1 MASIASPSKGPQ
13 RVSAAS
19 PPVSSRLVAHA
30 PTTPTRV
37 LPTGGKSPVKPTRIF
52 PTGKSPA
59 KPAKPVAYAG
69 SEQAEGS
76 KLLLLGSGSWSA
88 QCEVLRAAK
97 HQLEGWQKSHEGR
110 CGDADAA
117 TQALFQLPF
126 KTTMECLLR
135 ALTSSVPR
143 VSQSAVEC
151 LSLLLTCAISR
162 ATVDAQ
168 EEAVVAFLKR
178 ALSEPCMTS
187 DNASSRLLTDA
198 IHSLVHQQSLSVN
211 LQLFALLVKKV
222 LAASPLFTAAACLRF
237 LQTIISLHPTEVLRQ
252 PELMSRLLEV
262 VHFCVVD
269 RSVSLLRVAK
279 DVMCQCVQ
287 FDRAATAQ
295 ALRGLQ
301 ASKRAAVVEWL
312 VSERVDGEIVRM
324 VASASRLPTALSVS
338 HLSPAAPSVSH
349 LSPAAHS
356 VSHLSPAAPSVSHLS
371 PAQQA
376 SFLSAPPSHLSPTT
390 QPASHAEAVASLR
403 KSPARRSL
411 SRPAMAPLSLNAS
424 LLSGVQ
430 SRIPLQ
436 TASQSTIQAASQ
448 STSQAASQLSSQ
460 TASLLAET
468 EAELDTTHE
477 DIDEPTLSQSLP
489 PTNGAADRTIPPEP
503 ATRARTSQDES
514 SAEGEALLKSVAS
527 APSTEVL
534 NSSLVFRSA

>member
-30 PTTPTRV
+30 PATPTRV

-76 KLLLLGSGSWSA
+76 KLLLLESGSWSA

-110 CGDADAA
+110 CGDADAV

-151 LSLLLTCAISR
+151 LSLLLACAISR
-162 ATVDAQ
+162 ATIDAQ
-168 EEAVVAFLKR
+168 EEAVVVFLKR

-222 LAASPLFTAAACLRF
+222 LAAPPLFTAATCLRF

-324 VASASRLPTALSVS
+324 VASASRLPTAL
-338 HLSPAAPSVSH
+338 
-349 LSPAAHS
+349 S

-534 NSSLVFRSA
+534 NSSLMFRSV

>member
-30 PTTPTRV
+30 PATPTRV

-88 QCEVLRAAK
+88 QCEMLRAAK

-222 LAASPLFTAAACLRF
+222 LAAPPLFTAATCLRF

-269 RSVSLLRVAK
+269 RSASLLRVAK

-338 HLSPAAPSVSH
+338 HLSPATPSVSH

-356 VSHLSPAAPSVSHLS
+356 VSHLSPAAPSV
-371 PAQQA
+371 
-376 SFLSAPPSHLSPTT
+376 SHLSPTT

>member
-30 PTTPTRV
+30 PATPTRV

-69 SEQAEGS
+69 SEQGEGS

-222 LAASPLFTAAACLRF
+222 LAAPPLFTAATCLRF

-349 LSPAAHS
+349 LSPA
-356 VSHLSPAAPSVSHLS
+356 
-371 PAQQA
+371 QQA

-448 STSQAASQLSSQ
+448 STIQAASQLSSQ

-477 DIDEPTLSQSLP
+477 DIDEPTLPQSLTP
-489 PTNGAADRTIPPEP
+489 ANGTADRTIPPEP
-503 ATRARTSQDES
+503 ATRARTSEDES

-534 NSSLVFRSA
+534 NSSLMFRSV

>member
-30 PTTPTRV
+30 PATPTRV

-69 SEQAEGS
+69 SEQGEGS

-110 CGDADAA
+110 CGDADAV

-151 LSLLLTCAISR
+151 LSLLLACAISR
-162 ATVDAQ
+162 ATIDAQ
-168 EEAVVAFLKR
+168 EEAVVVFLKR

-222 LAASPLFTAAACLRF
+222 LAAPPLFTAATCLRF

-252 PELMSRLLEV
+252 PELMSRLLEA

-269 RSVSLLRVAK
+269 RSASLLRVAK

-324 VASASRLPTALSVS
+324 IASASRLPTAL
-338 HLSPAAPSVSH
+338 
-349 LSPAAHS
+349 S

-411 SRPAMAPLSLNAS
+411 SRPAMAPLALNAS

-448 STSQAASQLSSQ
+448 LSSQAASQLSSQ

-477 DIDEPTLSQSLP
+477 DIDEPTLPQSLTP
-489 PTNGAADRTIPPEP
+489 ANGAADRTIPPEP

-527 APSTEVL
+527 APSMEVL

>member
-30 PTTPTRV
+30 PATPTRV

-110 CGDADAA
+110 CGDADAV

-222 LAASPLFTAAACLRF
+222 LAAPPLFTAATCLRF

-269 RSVSLLRVAK
+269 RSASLLRVAK

-324 VASASRLPTALSVS
+324 IASASRLPTALSVS

-349 LSPAAHS
+349 LSPT
-356 VSHLSPAAPSVSHLS
+356 
-371 PAQQA
+371 QQA

-477 DIDEPTLSQSLP
+477 DIDEPTLPQSLTP
-489 PTNGAADRTIPPEP
+489 ANGTADRTIPPEP

-534 NSSLVFRSA
+534 NSSLMFRSV

>member
-30 PTTPTRV
+30 PATPTRV

-222 LAASPLFTAAACLRF
+222 LAAPPLFTAATCLRF

-269 RSVSLLRVAK
+269 RSASLLRVAK

-349 LSPAAHS
+349 LSPT
-356 VSHLSPAAPSVSHLS
+356 
-371 PAQQA
+371 QQA

-390 QPASHAEAVASLR
+390 KPASHAEAVASLR

-411 SRPAMAPLSLNAS
+411 SRPAMAPLALNAN

-448 STSQAASQLSSQ
+448 STIQAASQLSSQ

>member
-30 PTTPTRV
+30 PATPTRV

-88 QCEVLRAAK
+88 QCEMLRAAK

-151 LSLLLTCAISR
+151 LSLLLACAISR
-162 ATVDAQ
+162 ATIDAQ

-222 LAASPLFTAAACLRF
+222 LAAPPLFTAATCLRF

-269 RSVSLLRVAK
+269 RSASLLRVAK

-338 HLSPAAPSVSH
+338 HLSPATPSVSH

-356 VSHLSPAAPSVSHLS
+356 VSHLSPAAPSV
-371 PAQQA
+371 
-376 SFLSAPPSHLSPTT
+376 SHLSPTT

-436 TASQSTIQAASQ
+436 TASQSTI
-448 STSQAASQLSSQ
+448 QAASQLSSQ

>member
-30 PTTPTRV
+30 PATPTRV

-222 LAASPLFTAAACLRF
+222 LAAPPLFTAATCLRF

-338 HLSPAAPSVSH
+338 HLSPAA
-349 LSPAAHS
+349 HS

-371 PAQQA
+371 PTQQA

>member
-30 PTTPTRV
+30 PATPTRV

-69 SEQAEGS
+69 SEQGEGS

-110 CGDADAA
+110 CGDADAV

-151 LSLLLTCAISR
+151 LSLLLACAISR
-162 ATVDAQ
+162 ATIDAQ

-349 LSPAAHS
+349 LSPA
-356 VSHLSPAAPSVSHLS
+356 
-371 PAQQA
+371 QQV

>member
-30 PTTPTRV
+30 PATPTRV

-269 RSVSLLRVAK
+269 RSVSLLRIAK

-324 VASASRLPTALSVS
+324 VASASRLPTAL
-338 HLSPAAPSVSH
+338 
-349 LSPAAHS
+349 S

>member
-1 MASIASPSKGPQ
+1 
-13 RVSAAS
+13 
-19 PPVSSRLVAHA
+19 
-30 PTTPTRV
+30 
-37 LPTGGKSPVKPTRIF
+37 
-52 PTGKSPA
+52 
-59 KPAKPVAYAG
+59 
-69 SEQAEGS
+69 
-76 KLLLLGSGSWSA
+76 
-88 QCEVLRAAK
+88 
-97 HQLEGWQKSHEGR
+97 
-110 CGDADAA
+110 
-117 TQALFQLPF
+117 
-126 KTTMECLLR
+126 
-135 ALTSSVPR
+135 
-143 VSQSAVEC
+143 
-151 LSLLLTCAISR
+151 
-162 ATVDAQ
+162 
-168 EEAVVAFLKR
+168 
-178 ALSEPCMTS
+178 MTS

-222 LAASPLFTAAACLRF
+222 LAAPPLFTAATCLRF

-269 RSVSLLRVAK
+269 RSASLLRVAK

-338 HLSPAAPSVSH
+338 HLSPAA
-349 LSPAAHS
+349 LS

-371 PAQQA
+371 PTQQA

-390 QPASHAEAVASLR
+390 QPASHTEAVASLR

-411 SRPAMAPLSLNAS
+411 SRPAMAPLALNAN

-448 STSQAASQLSSQ
+448 STIQAASQLSSQ

-534 NSSLVFRSA
+534 NSSLMFRSA

>member
-30 PTTPTRV
+30 PATPTRV

-69 SEQAEGS
+69 SEQGEGS

-110 CGDADAA
+110 CGDADAV

-151 LSLLLTCAISR
+151 LSLLLACAISR
-162 ATVDAQ
+162 ATIDAQ
-168 EEAVVAFLKR
+168 EEAVVVFLKR

-222 LAASPLFTAAACLRF
+222 LAAPPLFTAATCLRF

-262 VHFCVVD
+262 VHFYVVD
-269 RSVSLLRVAK
+269 RSASLLRVAK

-338 HLSPAAPSVSH
+338 HLSPAA
-349 LSPAAHS
+349 LS

-371 PAQQA
+371 PAAPSVSHLSPTQQA

-390 QPASHAEAVASLR
+390 QPTSHAEAVASLR

-411 SRPAMAPLSLNAS
+411 SRPAMAPLALNAN

-436 TASQSTIQAASQ
+436 TASQSTI
-448 STSQAASQLSSQ
+448 QAASQLSSQ

-477 DIDEPTLSQSLP
+477 DIDEPTLPQSLT

-534 NSSLVFRSA
+534 NSSLMFRSV

>member
-30 PTTPTRV
+30 PATPTRV

-69 SEQAEGS
+69 SEQGEGS

-151 LSLLLTCAISR
+151 LSLLLACAISR
-162 ATVDAQ
+162 ATIDAQ

-222 LAASPLFTAAACLRF
+222 LAAPPLFTAAACLRF

-269 RSVSLLRVAK
+269 RSASLLRVAK

-338 HLSPAAPSVSH
+338 HLSPAA
-349 LSPAAHS
+349 L
-356 VSHLSPAAPSVSHLS
+356 SVSHLS

-436 TASQSTIQAASQ
+436 AASQSTIQAASQSTIQAASQ
-448 STSQAASQLSSQ
+448 STSH

-527 APSTEVL
+527 APSMEVL
-534 NSSLVFRSA
+534 NSSLVFRSV

>member
-30 PTTPTRV
+30 PATPTRV

-312 VSERVDGEIVRM
+312 VSERVDSEIVRM
-324 VASASRLPTALSVS
+324 VTSASRLPTAL
-338 HLSPAAPSVSH
+338 
-349 LSPAAHS
+349 S

-390 QPASHAEAVASLR
+390 QPASHTEAVASLR

>member
-30 PTTPTRV
+30 PATPTRV

-110 CGDADAA
+110 CGDADAV

-151 LSLLLTCAISR
+151 LSLLLACAISR
-162 ATVDAQ
+162 ATIDAQ

-269 RSVSLLRVAK
+269 RSASLLRVAK

-324 VASASRLPTALSVS
+324 VTSASRLPTAL
-338 HLSPAAPSVSH
+338 
-349 LSPAAHS
+349 S

-477 DIDEPTLSQSLP
+477 DIDEPTLPQSLTP
-489 PTNGAADRTIPPEP
+489 ANGTADRTIPPEP

-527 APSTEVL
+527 APSMEVL

>member
-30 PTTPTRV
+30 PATPTRV

-269 RSVSLLRVAK
+269 RSASLLRVAK

-312 VSERVDGEIVRM
+312 VSERVDSEIVRM
-324 VASASRLPTALSVS
+324 VTSASRLPTA
-338 HLSPAAPSVSH
+338 P
-349 LSPAAHS
+349 S

>member
-1 MASIASPSKGPQ
+1 MTSIASPSKGPQ

-30 PTTPTRV
+30 PATPTRV

-69 SEQAEGS
+69 SEQGEGS

-110 CGDADAA
+110 CGDADAV

-151 LSLLLTCAISR
+151 LSLLLACAISR

-222 LAASPLFTAAACLRF
+222 LAAPPLFTAATCLRF

-269 RSVSLLRVAK
+269 RSASLLRVAK

-349 LSPAAHS
+349 LSPT
-356 VSHLSPAAPSVSHLS
+356 
-371 PAQQA
+371 QQA

-390 QPASHAEAVASLR
+390 QPTSHAEAVASLR

-411 SRPAMAPLSLNAS
+411 SRPAMAPLSLNSS

-436 TASQSTIQAASQ
+436 AASQSTIQAASQSTIQAASQ
-448 STSQAASQLSSQ
+448 STSH

-477 DIDEPTLSQSLP
+477 DIDEPTLPQSLTP
-489 PTNGAADRTIPPEP
+489 ANGAADRTIPPEP

-514 SAEGEALLKSVAS
+514 SAEGEALLKSMAS

-534 NSSLVFRSA
+534 NSSLMFRSA

>member
-1 MASIASPSKGPQ
+1 MTSIASPSKGPQ

-30 PTTPTRV
+30 PATPTRV

-69 SEQAEGS
+69 SEQGEGS

-110 CGDADAA
+110 CGDADAV

-151 LSLLLTCAISR
+151 LSLLLACAISR
-162 ATVDAQ
+162 ATIDAQ

-349 LSPAAHS
+349 LSPA
-356 VSHLSPAAPSVSHLS
+356 
-371 PAQQA
+371 QQV

>member
-19 PPVSSRLVAHA
+19 PPVSSRLAAHA
-30 PTTPTRV
+30 PATPTRV
-37 LPTGGKSPVKPTRIF
+37 LPASKSPVKPTRVL

-59 KPAKPVAYAG
+59 KPAKPVVYAG

-110 CGDADAA
+110 CGDADAV

-151 LSLLLTCAISR
+151 LSLLLACAISR

-168 EEAVVAFLKR
+168 EEAVVVFLKR

-222 LAASPLFTAAACLRF
+222 LAAPPLFTAATCLRF

-252 PELMSRLLEV
+252 PELMNRLLEV

-269 RSVSLLRVAK
+269 RSASLLRVAR
-279 DVMCQCVQ
+279 DIMCQCVQ

-312 VSERVDGEIVRM
+312 VSERVDGDLVRM

-338 HLSPAAPSVSH
+338 HLSPAVS
-349 LSPAAHS
+349 S

-371 PAQQA
+371 PTQQA
-376 SFLSAPPSHLSPTT
+376 SFLSAPPSHLSPTA

-411 SRPAMAPLSLNAS
+411 SRPAMAPLALNAS

-436 TASQSTIQAASQ
+436 AASQSPLQAASQPTSQIASQSTLQAASQ
-448 STSQAASQLSSQ
+448 STSQ

-477 DIDEPTLSQSLP
+477 DIDEPTLPQPLP
-489 PTNGAADRTIPPEP
+489 PANGAADKPIPPEP
-503 ATRARTSQDES
+503 TARARTNESES
-514 SAEGEALLKSVAS
+514 SAEDEALLRSVAS
-527 APSTEVL
+527 APSIEVL
-534 NSSLVFRSA
+534 NASLLLRSA